1 MNQILTIALPKIIQK
16 NIKQFNTL
24 NQQKLHEKKR
34 YFPSRNRHGA
44 AARHCNGVT

>member
-24 NQQKLHEKKR
+24 NQQKLHEKKG
-34 YFPSRNRHGA
+34 YFTFL
-44 AARHCNGVT
+44 GVGMVQR